1 MSTIAILGAG
11 VMASALTFPLADNG
25 HDLRLVGT
33 HLDRE
38 IIDAVRD
45 SGVHPGLGRALPDQ
59 VRAYQLEE
67 AEAAFNGAE
76 IALSGVNS
84 FGVAWAGQRLASL
97 LRPGML
103 VIAIAKG
110 MVARDNGDLRLLPE
124 VLAEQV
130 APELRGR
137 VSWAAI
143 GGPSI
148 AGEVAAR
155 RETCVVFTSTEQA
168 ALDRLAAAF
177 RTGWYHVWTS
187 TDLVGVEVCAAL
199 KNCYGLGVGFA
210 QGILDQL
217 GEDDSP
223 DRNHNYEAALFAQA
237 MREIIQMVRLLGGHP
252 ETPYGLP
259 GAGDLFVTSTGG
271 RNVRAGRL
279 VGGGLRFSDARARIG
294 GITLEGA
301 AAIQVIGG
309 ALPKLT
315 ARGLIAPEDFP
326 LLRHLYAVVGQDQ
339 PLRMPWSDF
348 FDGFDGAAR
357 TATIATASTNEQG

>member
-1 MSTIAILGAG
+1 MTTIAILGAG
-11 VMASALTFPLADNG
+11 VMGSALTFPLADNG

-33 HLDRE
+33 HLDRQ
-38 IIDAVRD
+38 IIDAIRAT
-45 SGVHPGLGRALPDQ
+45 GVHPGLGRALHTR
-59 VRAYQLEE
+59 VRPYQLEE
-67 AEAAFNGAE
+67 VEAAFDGAE
-76 IALSGVNS
+76 IAVSGVSS

-97 LRPGML
+97 LTPGML

-110 MVARDNGDLRLLPE
+110 MVARDNGDLRLLPR

-130 APELRGR
+130 PPELRSR

-155 RETCVVFTSTEQA
+155 RETCVVFTGDDQA

-177 RTGWYHVWTS
+177 RTSWYHVWTS
-187 TDLVGVEVCAAL
+187 TDLVGVEVCAAM

-210 QGILDQL
+210 EGILDRL
-217 GEDDSP
+217 GEDGSP

-237 MREIIQMVRLLGGHP
+237 MREIVQMVRLLGGQP
-252 ETPYGLP
+252 ETPWGLA

-279 VGGGLRFSDARARIG
+279 VGGGLRFSDARARLG
-294 GITLEGA
+294 GITMEGA

-315 ARGLIAPEDFP
+315 ERGLIAPEDFP
-326 LLRHLYAVVGQDQ
+326 LLRHLHTVVGRDQ
-339 PLRMPWSDF
+339 PLRMPWSVF
-348 FDGFDGAAR
+348 FDSDARPR
-357 TATIATASTNEQG
+357 TAPSAAAGADEQG

>member
-1 MSTIAILGAG
+1 MTTIAILGAG
-11 VMASALTFPLADNG
+11 VMASALTFPPADNG

-38 IIDAVRD
+38 IIDAVRAT
-45 SGVHPGLGRALPDQ
+45 GVHPGLGRALPDR
-59 VRAYQLEE
+59 VRTYQLEE
-67 AEAAFNGAE
+67 AEAAFDGAE
-76 IALSGVNS
+76 VALSGVNS
-84 FGVAWAGQRLASL
+84 FGVAWAGQRLATL
-97 LRPGML
+97 LQPGML

-110 MVARDNGDLRLLPE
+110 MVARDNGDLELLPR

-130 APELRGR
+130 PSELRGR

-155 RETCVVFTSTEQA
+155 RETCVVFTGDEQA

-177 RTGWYHVWTS
+177 RTGWYRVWTS

-199 KNCYGLGVGFA
+199 KNCYAVGIGFA
-210 QGILDQL
+210 EGILDRL

-237 MREIIQMVRLLGGHP
+237 MHEIVQMVRLVGGRP
-252 ETPYGLP
+252 ETPYGLA

-279 VGGGLRFSDARARIG
+279 VGSGRRFSDARTRLG

-315 ARGLIAPEDFP
+315 DRGLIAPEDFP
-326 LLRHLYAVVGQDQ
+326 LLRHLHAVVGQDQ

-348 FDGFDGAAR
+348 FDSAAR
-357 TATIATASTNEQG
+357 IATIATASTDEPG